1 MGTNRIKKNIFSVIE
16 TIYLYGVLVIVWV
29 KTK

>member
-1 MGTNRIKKNIFSVIE
+1 MGTNRIKKNIVSIIE
-16 TIYLYGVLVIVWV
+16 IVYLYAVLVIVWV